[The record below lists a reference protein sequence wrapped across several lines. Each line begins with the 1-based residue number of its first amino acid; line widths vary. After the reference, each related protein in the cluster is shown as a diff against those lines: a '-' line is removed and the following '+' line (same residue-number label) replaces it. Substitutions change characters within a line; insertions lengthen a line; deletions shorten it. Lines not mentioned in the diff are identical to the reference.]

1 MKSTL
6 ANMRSRIGEIYP
18 KGETEAIIRL
28 IFRQLK
34 GWTPV
39 DIVLHGQD
47 SLSDSLR
54 AEIEGIVARLEKHEP
69 IQYILGEAHFYG
81 YDFHVSEAT
90 LIPRPETEELIEMI
104 VADADSRTD
113 LRVLD
118 LGTGSGVIAIALAL
132 HLKFPQVEA
141 LDISSQA
148 IAVARQNASR
158 LKAKVRLLQADIFNL
173 PAQPD
178 SLDIVVSNPPYV
190 LESEKAQM
198 EPNVLDYEPATAL
211 FVDDSNPLV
220 YYTSIARFAAEALVA
235 GGRLYFEINP
245 LKAAD
250 MVSMVTS
257 LGFQDVELHRD
268 IHNRQR
274 FLSGTKPAE

>member
-6 ANMRSRIGEIYP
+6 ANMRSRIGKIYP